1 MNIQQLRY
9 FDAVCTCGSLSKA
22 AQKLFISQ
30 QGISMSIQRLE
41 TEFSCRLL
49 ARSAKG
55 IRLTEDGKFLWEHA
69 KNIIR
74 EADACEAYFAK
85 KQPST
90 RSVKI
95 ASSYGAL
102 SEFAANIIQSFE
114 AEHPNI
120 RLHVTEYMD
129 NACDDIVLSE
139 EADLGFSVGPIDDT
153 LFDSIPLF
161 TRRLC
166 LVVNKE
172 NPLAQ
177 QKMIRTGDLDHLPM
191 IMVDKNFKPPH
202 TFLER
207 CRSFGVNPDV
217 RVEVGEVIS
226 VHRLVA
232 KNENLCGLSVESV
245 ARDIQNPNVVAIP
258 LENSSFNWMVYLIKK
273 KGYPLMPSAQM
284 FEDYML
290 MYYHMDSGD
299 RPEKAEE

>member
-41 TEFSCRLL
+41 TEFSCRLFE
-49 ARSAKG
+49 RSAKG
-55 IRLTEDGKFLWEHA
+55 IRLTEDGEFLWEHA

-74 EADACEAYFAK
+74 EADECEAYFMK
-85 KQPST
+85 EHSSV
-90 RSVKI
+90 RSLKI

-102 SEFAANIIQSFE
+102 SEFAANIIKSFE
-114 AEHPNI
+114 TEYPNI
-120 RLHVTEYMD
+120 HLHVTEYVD
-129 NACDDIVLSE
+129 NTCDDMVQNE
-139 EADLGFSVGPIDDT
+139 EAELGFSVGPVDDT
-153 LFDSIPLF
+153 LFDTIPLF

-166 LVVNKE
+166 LVVNKN
-172 NPLAQ
+172 NPLAE
-177 QKMIRTGDLDHLPM
+177 QKTIQTGDLDHLPM
-191 IMVDKNFKPPH
+191 VTVDKHFKPPH

-207 CRSFGVNPDV
+207 CRSFGVSPDV

-232 KNENLCGLSVESV
+232 KNETLCGLSVESV
-245 ARDIQNPNVVAIP
+245 ARDIPNPNVVAIP
-258 LENSSFNWMVYLIKK
+258 FENSSFNWMVYLIKK
-273 KGYPLMPSAQM
+273 KDVPLMPAAQI

-290 MYYHMDSGD
+290 MYYHMDPSD
-299 RPEKAEE
+299 RLGAAGK